1 MGAITDQAKLDIR
14 ARLLETIQ
22 GLDATKRENEFM
34 AKFDEKFTQ
43 FEGEITEK
51 LESSNTQ
58 LIAVKD
64 ELLDSIKGLKEES
77 SPKLL
82 GQQEDAFKFTY
93 TQSEMEGFSDGQR
106 NRIAI
111 NKMISTP
118 ADDQGEKADIAKQMQ
133 EANDVLYLAKHYT
146 GLSYRDLNAYKT
158 LVVDN
163 SELAKAIDTSTTGV
177 GADWVPVM
185 MSSDFIER
193 MEREYVLAGLFDQFT
208 IPGGTK
214 TVDFPAA
221 GAAISLFEQ
230 VSASSSD
237 DPAELTAHTPAST
250 KRTLTP
256 VKFGGRV
263 EIESDAFEDSII
275 DVLRQV
281 TIPELTQNAAYTVD
295 YVIVNGDTAS
305 THQDSDIASASAVHA
320 AKAWDGLRK
329 IASVA
334 TLDASNANIVPDDL
348 LNVLSQMSLG
358 RNTYNRKLDD
368 IGMVTS
374 NVAYINYHRAAPLVT
389 QDLAG
394 SDSTFFN
401 GFLSNFMGPG
411 NFQLIDSAV
420 VRNDL
425 NATGVYDATTT
436 DRTTA
441 LIFHKRSF
449 IVGTKRQVTI
459 KSDENIV
466 TDRRRVV
473 LTMRIG
479 FMNKFASTEPDVGE
493 IFNVNA

>member
-1 MGAITDQAKLDIR
+1 METITHDAKLDVR

-22 GLDATKRENEFM
+22 GLDATKKENDLL
-34 AKFDEKFTQ
+34 AKFDEKF
-43 FEGEITEK
+43 EVYKAEITDQMEA
-51 LESSNTQ
+51 SNTQ
-58 LIAVKD
+58 VLSMKD
-64 ELLDSIKGLKEES
+64 EILDSIKGMKEDNA
-77 SPKLL
+77 PKLL
-82 GQQEDAFKFTY
+82 GHQEDAFKFNY
-93 TQSEMEGFSDGQR
+93 TQSEIDGFSQGQR

-118 ADDQGEKADIAKQMQ
+118 AEEQGEKANIAKQMQ

-158 LVVDN
+158 LVVEN
-163 SELAKAIDTSTTGV
+163 NELAKAIDTSTTGV

-193 MEREYVLAGLFDQFT
+193 MEREYVLAGMFQQFT

-214 TVDFPAA
+214 SVDFPAA

-237 DPAELTAHTPAST
+237 DPQELTAHTPAST

-263 EIESDAFEDSII
+263 EIDSDAFEDSII

-281 TIPELTQNAAYTVD
+281 TIPELTQNAAFTVD

-305 THQDSDIASASAVHA
+305 THQDSDIAAASAVHA

-334 TLDASNANIVPDDL
+334 TLDASNGNLVPDDL
-348 LNVLSQMSLG
+348 LNILSQMSLG
-358 RNTYNRKLDD
+358 RNIYNRKLDD

-374 NVAYINYHRAAPLVT
+374 NVAYINYHRAAPLIT

-394 SDSTFFN
+394 TDSTFFN

-411 NFQLIDSAV
+411 NFQLNDSAV

-441 LIFHKRSF
+441 LVFHKRSF
-449 IVGTKRQVTI
+449 IVGTKRAVTI